1 MFTFTWYSTIC
12 FWIDIVWVYNFTK
25 FKGLDSR
32 EIASFLKSKNVMN
45 MTGHF
50 NRHQKKAACSSQD
63 SFAYNKQS
71 LQHMTS

>member
-1 MFTFTWYSTIC
+1 M
-12 FWIDIVWVYNFTK
+12 K
-25 FKGLDSR
+25 FKGLNSR

-50 NRHQKKAACSSQD
+50 NRHQKKSACSSQD